1 MSAALATAD
10 TLGAALARGRT
21 ALRDAGI
28 EPAALDAR
36 LLVAAA
42 AGVPVETVIA
52 YPERALPPGAAERL
66 QGWLARRLAREPM
79 AYILGRREFWS
90 LDFVV
95 TPATLTPRPDSETL
109 VAAVL
114 ERIGD
119 HQAPRRLLDFGTGT
133 GCLLLALLS
142 ELPAASGIGVDSSD
156 AALAVARGNAE
167 TLGLATRAV
176 FVRGDWGAGLAGMF
190 DIIISNPP
198 YIATHQLAALPPEVR
213 HEPQPALDG
222 GADGL
227 AAYRR
232 LMSDVARLLARGGIA
247 ALEVGDGQAADVE
260 ALGVAAGLGV
270 AGRVTDLAGIER
282 CVLLRTKS

>member
-1 MSAALATAD
+1 VSAALATAD
-10 TLGAALARGRT
+10 TLGAALSRVRT

-28 EPAALDAR
+28 ESAALDAR

-42 AGVPVETVIA
+42 AAVPVETVIA

-66 QGWLARRLAREPM
+66 QGWQARRLAREPM

-90 LDFVV
+90 LDFTV
-95 TPATLTPRPDSETL
+95 TPATLMPRPDSETL

-114 ERIGD
+114 DRIGER
-119 HQAPRRLLDFGTGT
+119 QAPLRVIDFGTGT

-156 AALAVARGNAE
+156 PALAVARGNAE
-167 TLGLATRAV
+167 TLGLATRAT

-190 DIIISNPP
+190 DVVISNPP
-198 YIATHQLAALPPEVR
+198 YIATHQLATLSPEVR
-213 HEPQPALDG
+213 HEPEAALDG

-227 AAYRR
+227 TAYRR
-232 LMSDVARLLARGGIA
+232 LMPDVARLLAKGGIA
-247 ALEVGDGQAADVE
+247 AVEVGDGQAADVE
-260 ALGVAAGLGV
+260 ALGVAAGLAA
-270 AGRVTDLAGIER
+270 AGRAADLGGIER
-282 CVLLRTKS
+282 SILFRTKS